1 MQKQQTIIVSNLKS
15 QNTMNATSLRFVEDV
30 TLHKLSHFL
39 PAQNPLKDFVH
50 HNTLHAF
57 QDKDFFTALQESSEI
72 FGYKTFLPLSD
83 FRNKL
88 KNNEISS
95 EVLYKIIYQK
105 KGEDHFSKWKDF
117 VLHKDYD
124 ETIHP
129 KIGKLR
135 NLWKEKYAINL
146 DKTTH
151 SLLFRLLCSYLDQG
165 ISVWNF
171 PIHKDGFLA
180 SIKELEKNGVFS
192 VFSTQ
197 RAKILLE
204 NNTSIYKLLEI
215 LVGDGLYFENYL
227 FDQQFSHP
235 GWSGMVST
243 LENNPTSLLD
253 ERKITL
259 KELITFELLL
269 EIDTLDKKF
278 GENWAPLISKINFDA
293 ENLFSQSPYSEHFE
307 VLSIW
312 QEAFEWTFYNQALS
326 GLQQKTALNKLDIT
340 PKFQGL
346 FCMDDRECSFR
357 RHIEFLEPNAKTF
370 GTAAFFN
377 FEFFYQPI
385 NGKFFTKLCPAP
397 VTPKYL
403 IKELP
408 RKKKRAKDFHYNK
421 KSHSLLFGWLISQT
435 LGYTSAFK
443 LFLNI
448 FKPSMSPATSSSFKH
463 LNKKSQLVIE
473 NTDANDQ
480 QDGLQIGFSVEE
492 MAIRVENI
500 LKSTGLV
507 ENFAPVVY
515 VVGHGATSVNN
526 THFAGYDCG
535 ACSGRPSSVNA
546 KVLSFAANHEK
557 VRKILSEKGIFIP
570 NETQFLP
577 ALHDT
582 TRDEIV
588 FYDESLL
595 SEKNK
600 LHHAKNSEIF
610 ISALDNNAKERSRR
624 FDTINSNESL
634 TKVHEKIKNRSVSL
648 FEPRP
653 ELNHATNA
661 MCIVGR
667 RSISEHLF
675 LDRRAFMN
683 SFDYQIDPK
692 GDYLAGILNAVAPV
706 GGGINL
712 EYYFSRV
719 DNHKLGAG
727 SKLPHNVMGLIGV
740 ANGIDGDLRPGLPSQ
755 MIEIHDP
762 LRLLIVVEHFPEIV
776 KYAISKVPATYE
788 WFINNWV
795 NLVAL
800 HPETKELYRFVN
812 GEFEMYNP
820 IPFDIKTINN
830 SLEYAMT
837 SSENLNITL
846 IK

>member
-1 MQKQQTIIVSNLKS
+1 MNL
-15 QNTMNATSLRFVEDV
+15 TSLRFVEEA

-83 FRNKL
+83 FREKL
-88 KNNEISS
+88 KNNQINSAI
-95 EVLYKIIYQK
+95 LDKIIYQK
-105 KGEDHFSKWKDF
+105 KGEDGFSLWKEN
-117 VLHKDYD
+117 VLQKNYD
-124 ETIHP
+124 EAIHP

-135 NLWKEKYAINL
+135 SLWKEKYAINL
-146 DKTTH
+146 DKSTH
-151 SLLFRLLCSYLDQG
+151 GILFRILCSYLDQG
-165 ISVWNF
+165 ISVWTF

-180 SIKELEKNGVFS
+180 SLKELDKNGVFS
-192 VFSTQ
+192 IFSTP
-197 RAKILLE
+197 RAKKLLE
-204 NNTSIYKLLEI
+204 ENTSIYKLLQI
-215 LVGDGLYFENYL
+215 LVGDGLHFENYL

-235 GWSGMVST
+235 GWSGMIAT
-243 LENNPTSLLD
+243 LESNPASLLD
-253 ERKITL
+253 ARKITL

-269 EIDTLDKKF
+269 EIDALDKKF
-278 GENWAPLISKINFDA
+278 GENWAPLITKITFDA
-293 ENLFSQSPYSEHFE
+293 ENLFSQSAYSEYFE

-312 QEAFEWTFYNQALS
+312 QEAFEWTFYNQALT
-326 GLQQKTALNKLDIT
+326 GLQHKTIVKT
-340 PKFQGL
+340 PKETTKFQAF
-346 FCMDDRECSFR
+346 FCMDDRECSIR
-357 RHIEFLEPNAKTF
+357 RHVEALEPNAKTF

-463 LNKKSQLVIE
+463 LNKKSELVIE
-473 NTDANDQ
+473 NTNPNETV
-480 QDGLQIGFSVEE
+480 DGLQVGFSIEE
-492 MAIRVENI
+492 MANRVEGV
-500 LKSTGLV
+500 LKSIGLV
-507 ENFAPVVY
+507 ENFAPIVY

-546 KVLSFAANHEK
+546 KVLSFAANHAK
-557 VRKILSEKGIFIP
+557 VREILAERGLIIP
-570 NETQFLP
+570 TETQFLP

-588 FYDESLL
+588 FYDEALL

-600 LHHAKNSEIF
+600 ISHKENSITF
-610 ISALDNNAKERSRR
+610 TNALANNAKERSRR
-624 FDTINSNESL
+624 FDTINSSESIS
-634 TKVHEKIKNRSVSL
+634 KVHEQIKNRSVSL

-661 MCIVGR
+661 LCIVGR
-667 RSISEHLF
+667 RSVSDHLF
-675 LDRRAFMN
+675 LDRRSFMN
-683 SFDYQIDPK
+683 SFDYEVDPK
-692 GDYLAGILNAVAPV
+692 GDYLSGILNAVTPV

-755 MIEIHDP
+755 MIEVHDP

-776 KYAISKVPATYE
+776 KYAITKTPTTYE

-812 GEFEMYNP
+812 GEFEIYNP
-820 IPFDIKTINN
+820 IPFDIQTINN
-830 SLEYAMT
+830 SLEYAIT

>member
-1 MQKQQTIIVSNLKS
+1 MNSKTLLFDETIVLQNL
-15 QNTMNATSLRFVEDV
+15 A
-30 TLHKLSHFL
+30 HYL

-57 QDKDFFTALQESSEI
+57 QEKNFFEALQNSSEI
-72 FGYKTFLPLSD
+72 FGYKTYLSLIEYKEK
-83 FRNKL
+83 FQNKKINKDIL
-88 KNNEISS
+88 EKVIKERKGINQFNLWNEN
-95 EVLYKIIYQK
+95 VLNKA
-105 KGEDHFSKWKDF
+105 
-117 VLHKDYD
+117 YD
-124 ETIHP
+124 ESIHSR
-129 KIGKLR
+129 IGKLR
-135 NLWKEKYAINL
+135 SLWKEKYAINL
-146 DKTTH
+146 DKSTH
-151 SLLFRLLCSYLDQG
+151 GILFRILCSYLDQG
-165 ISVWNF
+165 ISVWPF
-171 PIHKDGFLA
+171 PIHEDGFLA
-180 SIKELEKNGVFS
+180 SIRELNNNGLFS
-192 VFSTQ
+192 VFSTS
-197 RAKILLE
+197 RAK
-204 NNTSIYKLLEI
+204 KLLKENASISQLLQI
-215 LVGDGLYFENYL
+215 LVGDSLYFENYL

-235 GWSGMVST
+235 GWSGMIAT
-243 LENNPTSLLD
+243 LESNPNSLLD

-269 EIDTLDKKF
+269 EVDALDKKF
-278 GENWAPLISKINFDA
+278 NENWEPLISKVSFETYD
-293 ENLFSQSPYSEHFE
+293 LFSKSEYSEYFD

-312 QEAFEWTFYNQALS
+312 QEAFEWSFYNQVLT
-326 GLQQKTALNKLDIT
+326 GLQHKKDENKIGIT
-340 PKFQGL
+340 PAFQAL

-357 RHIEFLEPNAKTF
+357 RHIEALEPNARTF

-397 VTPKYL
+397 VTPKFL

-421 KSHSLLFGWLISQT
+421 KSHSLFFGWLISQT
-435 LGYTSAFK
+435 LGYASAFK

-473 NTDANDQ
+473 NTNPNDVI
-480 QDGLQIGFSVEE
+480 DGLQVGFSIEE
-492 MAIRVENI
+492 MANRVEGI
-500 LKSTGLV
+500 LKSIGLV
-507 ENFAPVVY
+507 ENFAPIVY
-515 VVGHGATSVNN
+515 VVGHGSTSVNN

-546 KVLSFAANHEK
+546 KVLSYAANHKK
-557 VRKILSEKGIFIP
+557 VREILVARGIFIP
-570 NETQFLP
+570 TETQFLP

-588 FYDESLL
+588 FYDEQLL
-595 SEKNK
+595 SEHNNF
-600 LHHAKNSEIF
+600 LHKENSKIF
-610 ISALDNNAKERSRR
+610 IKALANNAIERSRR
-624 FDTINSNESL
+624 FDTINSSESIS
-634 TKVHEKIKNRSVSL
+634 KVHEKIKNRSVSL

-661 MCIVGR
+661 ICIVGR
-667 RSISEHLF
+667 RNVSDHLF
-675 LDRRAFMN
+675 LDRRSFMN
-683 SFDYQIDPK
+683 SFDYKVDPK

-755 MIEIHDP
+755 MIELHDP
-762 LRLLIVVEHFPEIV
+762 LRLLIIVEHFPDIV
-776 KYAISKVPATYE
+776 KYAITKAPSTYE
-788 WFINNWV
+788 WFVNNWV

-800 HPETKELYRFVN
+800 HPESKELYRFVN
-812 GEFEMYNP
+812 GEFEIYKP
-820 IPFDIKTINN
+820 ISFDIKSIDN
-830 SLEYAMT
+830 SLEYALT
-837 SSENLNITL
+837 SSDNLNVTL

>member
-1 MQKQQTIIVSNLKS
+1 MNL
-15 QNTMNATSLRFVEDV
+15 TSLRFVEEA

-88 KNNEISS
+88 KNNQINEAI
-95 EVLYKIIYQK
+95 LDKIIYQK
-105 KGEDHFSKWKDF
+105 KGEDHFSSWKEN
-117 VLHKDYD
+117 VLHKNYD
-124 ETIHP
+124 EAIYP

-135 NLWKEKYAINL
+135 SLWKEKYAINL
-146 DKTTH
+146 DKSTH
-151 SLLFRLLCSYLDQG
+151 GILFRILCSYLDQG
-165 ISVWNF
+165 ISVWTF
-171 PIHKDGFLA
+171 PVHQDGFLA
-180 SIKELEKNGVFS
+180 SIKELDKNGVFS
-192 VFSTQ
+192 IFSTS
-197 RAKILLE
+197 RAKKLLE
-204 NNTSIYKLLEI
+204 EDTSIYKLLQI
-215 LVGDGLYFENYL
+215 LVGEGLYFENYL

-235 GWSGMVST
+235 GWSGMIAT
-243 LENNPTSLLD
+243 LESNPTSLLD

-269 EIDTLDKKF
+269 EIDALDKKF
-278 GENWAPLISKINFDA
+278 GENWEPLITKITFEA
-293 ENLFSQSPYSEHFE
+293 ENLFSQSAYSEYFE

-312 QEAFEWTFYNQALS
+312 QEAFEWTFYNQALT
-326 GLQQKTALNKLDIT
+326 GLQHKTSVKASEENT
-340 PKFQGL
+340 KFQAF

-357 RHIEFLEPNAKTF
+357 RHIEALEPSVKTF
-370 GTAAFFN
+370 GVAAFFN

-397 VTPKYL
+397 VTPQFL

-408 RKKKRAKDFHYNK
+408 RKKKSAKDYHYHK
-421 KSHSLLFGWLISQT
+421 KSHSLVFGWLISQT

-448 FKPSMSPATSSSFKH
+448 FKPSMSPATSASFKH
-463 LNKKSQLVIE
+463 LNKKSKLVIE
-473 NTDANDQ
+473 NTNPEEKI
-480 QDGLQIGFSVEE
+480 DGLQVGFSIEE
-492 MAIRVENI
+492 MANRVEGI
-500 LKSTGLV
+500 LKTIGLV
-507 ENFAPVVY
+507 ENFAPIVY

-546 KVLSFAANHEK
+546 KVLSFAANHVK
-557 VRKILSEKGIFIP
+557 VREILAERGIVIP
-570 NETQFLP
+570 AETQFLP

-588 FYDESLL
+588 FYDEELL
-595 SEKNK
+595 SVVNTFSHKE
-600 LHHAKNSEIF
+600 NSKTF
-610 ISALDNNAKERSRR
+610 TNALANNAKERSRR
-624 FDTINSNESL
+624 FDTINSNESIS
-634 TKVHEKIKNRSVSL
+634 KVHEKIKNRSVSL

-667 RSISEHLF
+667 RSVSDHVF
-675 LDRRAFMN
+675 LDRRSFMN
-683 SFDYQIDPK
+683 SFDYEVDPK

-755 MIEIHDP
+755 MIEVHDP

-776 KYAISKVPATYE
+776 KYAITKVPATYE

-800 HPETKELYRFVN
+800 HPETKTLYRFVN
-812 GEFEMYNP
+812 GEFEIYQPASFN
-820 IPFDIKTINN
+820 IQTIDN
-830 SLEYAMT
+830 SLEYAIT

-846 IK
+846 LK

>member
-1 MQKQQTIIVSNLKS
+1 MQASIVSNLNPHK
-15 QNTMNATSLRFVEDV
+15 MNEISLRFVEEA

-57 QDKDFFTALQESSEI
+57 QDKDFFTALQESSEL

-83 FRNKL
+83 FRKKYE
-88 KNNEISS
+88 KNQINPAI
-95 EVLYKIIYQK
+95 LDQIIQNK
-105 KGEDHFSKWKDF
+105 KGKEHFTIWKEK
-117 VLHKDYD
+117 VLHTNYD
-124 ETIHP
+124 ETIRP
-129 KIGKLR
+129 KIGKIR
-135 NLWKEKYAINL
+135 SLWKEKYAINL
-146 DKTTH
+146 DKSTH
-151 SLLFRLLCSYLDQG
+151 GILFRLLCSYLDQG
-165 ISVWNF
+165 ISVWQF
-171 PIHKDGFLA
+171 PIHPDGFLA
-180 SIKELEKNGVFS
+180 SIKALDSNGILS
-192 VFSTQ
+192 VFKTS
-197 RAKILLE
+197 RAKKLLHD
-204 NNTSIYKLLEI
+204 NANIYKLLDI

-235 GWSGMVST
+235 GWSGMIAT
-243 LENNPTSLLD
+243 LESNPTSLLD

-269 EIDTLDKKF
+269 EIDALDQKF
-278 GENWAPLISKINFDA
+278 GENWKPLISKITFDA
-293 ENLFSQSPYSEHFE
+293 ENLFSQAPYSECFD

-312 QEAFEWTFYNQALS
+312 QEAFEWTFYNQALT
-326 GLQQKTALNKLDIT
+326 GLQHKTNVKASKET
-340 PKFQGL
+340 PKFQAL

-357 RHIEFLEPNAKTF
+357 RHIEKIEPSVKTF
-370 GTAAFFN
+370 GVAAFFN
-377 FEFFYQPI
+377 FEFFYQPV

-397 VTPKYL
+397 VTPKFL

-408 RKKKRAKDFHYNK
+408 RKKKSAKDYHYHK
-421 KSHSLLFGWLISQT
+421 KSHSLVFGWLISQT

-448 FKPSMSPATSSSFKH
+448 FKPSMSPATSASFKH

-473 NTDANDQ
+473 NTNPEEKI
-480 QDGLQIGFSVEE
+480 DGLQVGFSIEE
-492 MAIRVENI
+492 MTNRVEGI
-500 LKSTGLV
+500 LKTIGLV
-507 ENFAPVVY
+507 ENFAPIVY

-546 KVLSFAANHEK
+546 KVLSFAANHTS
-557 VRKILSEKGIFIP
+557 VRRELIKRGISIP
-570 NETQFLP
+570 TETQFLP

-588 FYDESLL
+588 FYDDELL
-595 SEKNK
+595 HLSN
-600 LHHAKNSEIF
+600 L
-610 ISALDNNAKERSRR
+610 ISHKENAITFKKALSNNAIERSRR
-624 FDTINSNESL
+624 FDTIDSTDSMS
-634 TKVHEKIKNRSVSL
+634 KVHEKIKRRSVSL

-667 RSISEHLF
+667 RSVSDHVF
-675 LDRRAFMN
+675 LDRRSFMN
-683 SFDYQIDPK
+683 SFDYEVDPK

-755 MIEIHDP
+755 MIEVHDP

-776 KYAISKVPATYE
+776 KYAITKVPATYE

-795 NLVAL
+795 NLAVI
-800 HPETKELYRFVN
+800 HPETKELFRFVN
-812 GEFEMYNP
+812 GEFIKYQP
-820 IPFDIKTINN
+820 IAFEIKTIDN
-830 SLEYAMT
+830 SLEYAMS

>member
-1 MQKQQTIIVSNLKS
+1 MNL
-15 QNTMNATSLRFVEDV
+15 TSLRFVEEV
-30 TLHKLSHFL
+30 TLQKLSHFL

-72 FGYKTFLPLSD
+72 FGYKTFLPLSE

-88 KNNEISS
+88 KNNQINSEI
-95 EVLYKIIYQK
+95 LDKIIFQK
-105 KGEDHFSKWKDF
+105 KGEDAFSLWKVN
-117 VLHKDYD
+117 VLQKNYD

-135 NLWKEKYAINL
+135 SLWKEKYAINL
-146 DKTTH
+146 DKSTH
-151 SLLFRLLCSYLDQG
+151 GILFRILCSYLDQG
-165 ISVWNF
+165 ISVWTF
-171 PIHKDGFLA
+171 PVHQDGFLA
-180 SIKELEKNGVFS
+180 SIKELDTNGVFS
-192 VFSTQ
+192 ILSTP
-197 RAKILLE
+197 RAKKLLE
-204 NNTSIYKLLEI
+204 ENTSIYKLLQI
-215 LVGDGLYFENYL
+215 LVGEGLYFENYL

-235 GWSGMVST
+235 GWSGMIAT

-269 EIDTLDKKF
+269 EIDALDKKF
-278 GENWAPLISKINFDA
+278 GENWEPLITKITFDA
-293 ENLFSQSPYSEHFE
+293 ENLFSQSAYSEYFE

-312 QEAFEWTFYNQALS
+312 QEAFEWTLYNQALT
-326 GLQQKTALNKLDIT
+326 GLQHKTTVKTHEETA
-340 PKFQGL
+340 KFQAF

-357 RHIEFLEPNAKTF
+357 RHIEALEPNAKTF
-370 GTAAFFN
+370 GTPAFFN

-397 VTPKYL
+397 VTPKFL

-473 NTDANDQ
+473 NTNPNESIE
-480 QDGLQIGFSVEE
+480 GLQVGFSVEE
-492 MAIRVENI
+492 MANRVEGI
-500 LKSTGLV
+500 LKSIGLV
-507 ENFAPVVY
+507 GNFAPIVY

-546 KVLSFAANHEK
+546 KVLSFAANHIK
-557 VRKILSEKGIFIP
+557 VREILAERGILIP
-570 NETQFLP
+570 KETQFLP

-588 FYDESLL
+588 FYDEELL
-595 SEKNK
+595 SENNTF
-600 LHHAKNSEIF
+600 LHKKNSKTF
-610 ISALDNNAKERSRR
+610 TDALGNNAKERSRR
-624 FDTINSNESL
+624 FDTINSNESIS
-634 TKVHEKIKNRSVSL
+634 KVHEQIKNRSVSL

-667 RSISEHLF
+667 RTVSDHLF
-675 LDRRAFMN
+675 LDRRSFMN
-683 SFDYQIDPK
+683 SFDYEVDPK

-755 MIEIHDP
+755 MIEVHDP

-776 KYAISKVPATYE
+776 KYAITKVPATYE

-800 HPETKELYRFVN
+800 HPENKELYRFVN
-812 GEFEMYNP
+812 GEFESYKP
-820 IPFDIKTINN
+820 IPFDIQTIDN
-830 SLEYAMT
+830 SLGYAIT

>member
-1 MQKQQTIIVSNLKS
+1 MNL
-15 QNTMNATSLRFVEDV
+15 TSLRFVEEA

-88 KNNEISS
+88 KKNQISS
-95 EVLYKIIYQK
+95 EILDKIIFQK
-105 KGEDHFSKWKDF
+105 KGEDGFSLWKEN
-117 VLHKDYD
+117 VLQKNYD

-135 NLWKEKYAINL
+135 SLWKEKYAINL
-146 DKTTH
+146 DKSTH
-151 SLLFRLLCSYLDQG
+151 GILFRILCSYLDQG
-165 ISVWNF
+165 ISVWTF
-171 PIHKDGFLA
+171 PVHQDGFLA
-180 SIKELEKNGVFS
+180 SIKELDTNGVFS
-192 VFSTQ
+192 ILSTP
-197 RAKILLE
+197 RAKKLLKE
-204 NNTSIYKLLEI
+204 NTSIYKLLQI
-215 LVGDGLYFENYL
+215 LVGEGLYFENYL

-235 GWSGMVST
+235 GWSGMIAT

-269 EIDTLDKKF
+269 EIDALDKKF
-278 GENWAPLISKINFDA
+278 GENWEPLITKITFDA
-293 ENLFSQSPYSEHFE
+293 ENLFSQSAYSEYFE

-312 QEAFEWTFYNQALS
+312 QEAFEWTFYNQALT
-326 GLQQKTALNKLDIT
+326 GLQHKTTVKTQEETA
-340 PKFQGL
+340 KFQAF

-357 RHIEFLEPNAKTF
+357 RHIETLEPNAKTF

-397 VTPKYL
+397 VTPKFL

-473 NTDANDQ
+473 NTNPKETV
-480 QDGLQIGFSVEE
+480 DGLQVGFSIEE
-492 MAIRVENI
+492 MANRVEGI
-500 LKSTGLV
+500 LKSIGLV
-507 ENFAPVVY
+507 ENFAPIVY

-546 KVLSFAANHEK
+546 KVLSFAANHTK
-557 VRKILSEKGIFIP
+557 VREILAERGILIP
-570 NETQFLP
+570 KETQFLP

-588 FYDESLL
+588 FYDEELL
-595 SEKNK
+595 TENNTF
-600 LHHAKNSEIF
+600 LHKKNSKTF
-610 ISALDNNAKERSRR
+610 IDALGNNAKERSRR
-624 FDTINSNESL
+624 FDTINSNESIS
-634 TKVHEKIKNRSVSL
+634 KVHEQIKNRSVSL

-661 MCIVGR
+661 ICIVGR
-667 RSISEHLF
+667 RTVSDHLF
-675 LDRRAFMN
+675 LDRRSFMN
-683 SFDYQIDPK
+683 SFDYEIDPK

-755 MIEIHDP
+755 MIEVHDP

-776 KYAISKVPATYE
+776 KYAITKVPATYE

-812 GEFEMYNP
+812 GEFESYKP
-820 IPFDIKTINN
+820 IPFDIKTIEN
-830 SLEYAMT
+830 SLEYATT

>member
-1 MQKQQTIIVSNLKS
+1 
-15 QNTMNATSLRFVEDV
+15 MNVTSLRFVEEV
-30 TLHKLSHFL
+30 TLHKLSHYL

-57 QDKDFFTALQESSEI
+57 QDKNFFTALQESSEI

-83 FRNKL
+83 FRKKW
-88 KNNEISS
+88 KNNEINSAI
-95 EVLYKIIYQK
+95 LDKIIYQK
-105 KGEDHFSKWKDF
+105 KGEDHFSEWKDS
-117 VLHKDYD
+117 VLYKDYD

-129 KIGKLR
+129 KIGKIR
-135 NLWKEKYAINL
+135 NLWKEKYGLNI
-146 DKTTH
+146 DKSTH
-151 SLLFRLLCSYLDQG
+151 SLLFRILCSYLDQG
-165 ISVWNF
+165 ISVWGF
-171 PIHKDGFLA
+171 PIHKDGFLT
-180 SIKELEKNGVFS
+180 SIIELENNGLFS
-192 VFSTQ
+192 VFSSP
-197 RAKILLE
+197 RAKKLLQ
-204 NNTSIYKLLEI
+204 NNVSIYKLLEI

-243 LENNPTSLLD
+243 LENNPSSLLD
-253 ERKITL
+253 KRKISL
-259 KELITFELLL
+259 KEMITFELLL

-278 GENWAPLISKINFDA
+278 GEKWAPLISKINFDA
-293 ENLFSQSPYSEHFE
+293 ENLFSQSPYSEYFE

-312 QEAFEWTFYNQALS
+312 QEAFEWTFYNQALN
-326 GLQQKTALNKLDIT
+326 GLQQKKTALNKLDIT

-473 NTDANDQ
+473 NTDVNDQ
-480 QDGLQIGFSVEE
+480 QDGLQIGFTVEE

-500 LKSTGLV
+500 LKSIGLV
-507 ENFAPVVY
+507 ENFAPIVY

-557 VRKILSEKGIFIP
+557 VRKILAEKGIFIP
-570 NETQFLP
+570 NKTQFLP

-588 FYDESLL
+588 FYDETLL
-595 SEKNK
+595 SESNK
-600 LHHAKNSEIF
+600 LQHTKNSKIF

-634 TKVHEKIKNRSVSL
+634 TNVHEKIKNRSVSL

-667 RSISEHLF
+667 RSISDHLF
-675 LDRRAFMN
+675 LDRRSFMN
-683 SFDYQIDPK
+683 SFDYKVDPN

-755 MIEIHDP
+755 MIEVHDP

-776 KYAISKVPATYE
+776 KYAITKVPATYE

-795 NLVAL
+795 NLVAI
-800 HPETKELYRFVN
+800 HPETKELFRFED
-812 GEFEMYNP
+812 GEFVLYNP
-820 IPFDIKTINN
+820 IPFDIKTTNN

>member
-1 MQKQQTIIVSNLKS
+1 MNL
-15 QNTMNATSLRFVEDV
+15 TSLRFVEEA

-57 QDKDFFTALQESSEI
+57 QDKDFFTALHESSEI
-72 FGYKTFLPLSD
+72 FGYKTFLPLSE
-83 FRNKL
+83 FRKKL
-88 KNNEISS
+88 KSNKINAAI
-95 EVLYKIIYQK
+95 LDKIIFEK
-105 KGEDHFSKWKDF
+105 KGEDNFFTWKEN
-117 VLHKDYD
+117 VLHKNYD
-124 ETIHP
+124 EAVYP

-135 NLWKEKYAINL
+135 SLWEEKYAINL
-146 DKTTH
+146 DKSSH
-151 SLLFRLLCSYLDQG
+151 GILFRILCSYLDQG
-165 ISVWNF
+165 ISVWTF

-180 SIKELEKNGVFS
+180 SIKELENNGIFS
-192 VFSTQ
+192 VFSTA
-197 RAKILLE
+197 RAKKLLNE
-204 NNTSIYKLLEI
+204 NASIYKLLQI
-215 LVGDGLYFENYL
+215 IVGEGLYFENYL

-235 GWSGMVST
+235 GWSGMIATIES
-243 LENNPTSLLD
+243 NPTSLLD

-259 KELITFELLL
+259 KEMITFELLL
-269 EIDTLDKKF
+269 EINTLDQKF
-278 GENWAPLISKINFDA
+278 GENWEPLITKINFDA
-293 ENLFSQSPYSEHFE
+293 ENLFSQSPYSEYFE

-312 QEAFEWTFYNQALS
+312 QEAFEWTFYNQALT
-326 GLQQKTALNKLDIT
+326 GLQDKTGVKISEET
-340 PKFQGL
+340 TKFQAL

-357 RHIEFLEPNAKTF
+357 RHIEALEPSVKTF
-370 GTAAFFN
+370 GVAAFFN

-397 VTPKYL
+397 VTPKFL

-408 RKKKRAKDFHYNK
+408 RKKKNAKDYHYHK
-421 KSHSLLFGWLISQT
+421 KSHSLIFGWLISQT

-448 FKPSMSPATSSSFKH
+448 FKPSMSPATSASFKH

-473 NTDANDQ
+473 NTNPEDKI
-480 QDGLQIGFSVEE
+480 DGLQVGFSIEE
-492 MAIRVENI
+492 MANRVEGV
-500 LKSTGLV
+500 LKTIGLV
-507 ENFAPVVY
+507 ENFAPIVY
-515 VVGHGATSVNN
+515 IVGHGATSVNN

-546 KVLSFAANHEK
+546 KVLSFAANHLK
-557 VRKILSEKGIFIP
+557 VRDILAERGIIIP
-570 NETQFLP
+570 KDTQFLP

-588 FYDESLL
+588 FYDETNL
-595 SEKNK
+595 SENNK
-600 LHHAKNSEIF
+600 IFHVNNSEIF
-610 ISALDNNAKERSRR
+610 TNALANNAKERSRR
-624 FDTINSNESL
+624 FDTINSDESIS
-634 TKVHEKIKNRSVSL
+634 KVHEKIKNRSVSL

-667 RSISEHLF
+667 RSVSDHVF
-675 LDRRAFMN
+675 LDRRSFMN
-683 SFDYQIDPK
+683 SFDYEVDPK

-719 DNHKLGAG
+719 DNQKLGAG

-776 KYAISKVPATYE
+776 KYAITKVPATYE

-800 HPETKELYRFVN
+800 HPETKELYRFVS
-812 GEFEMYNP
+812 GEFILYNP
-820 IPFDIKTINN
+820 ISFDIKTTNN